1 VVTRESSK
9 QNKL

>member
-1 VVTRESSK
+1 VVTCESSK